1 MVVNAG
7 LWASETECHFQYVI
21 RSNSRREVV
30 PATQP
35 HMRRAAT
42 ETHYQVLGGGDQ
54 GRYIILEMDL
64 SKVGKTLNEMGNPG

>member
-1 MVVNAG
+1 M
-7 LWASETECHFQYVI
+7 
-21 RSNSRREVV
+21 
-30 PATQP
+30 TQP
-35 HMRRAAT
+35 HMRRVAT